1 MDKNKQLAGLI
12 TGLVALIAVIVFFLL
27 GFLRDAWS
35 IAWIVFLAVP
45 LTAVITDVIFGKKNR
60 LDVLI
65 GAVALLCVAVFLIL
79 GFTADLWG
87 IAWIVFL
94 LIPIT
99 SIIVNMVKT
108 VRNDKAKREQTDEE
122 QQRAERPDSHD
133 DRKRPHARDRGLGR

>member
-1 MDKNKQLAGLI
+1 MDKKKQLAGLI
-12 TGLVALIAVIVFFLL
+12 TGLVALIAVVVFFLL
-27 GFLRDAWS
+27 GFLGDAWS
-35 IAWIVFLAVP
+35 IAWIVFLAIP
-45 LTAVITDVIFGKKNR
+45 LTAVVTDLIFGKKNR

-65 GAVALLCVAVFLIL
+65 GAVALVCVAVFLVL

-108 VRNDKAKREQTDEE
+108 VRNDKTQQEQTDEKQE
-122 QQRAERPDSHD
+122 
-133 DRKRPHARDRGLGR
+133 